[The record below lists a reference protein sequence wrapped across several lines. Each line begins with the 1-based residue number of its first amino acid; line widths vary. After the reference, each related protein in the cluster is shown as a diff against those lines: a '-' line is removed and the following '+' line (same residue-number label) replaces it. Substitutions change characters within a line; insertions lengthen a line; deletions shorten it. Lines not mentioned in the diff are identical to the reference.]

1 MRILALTLELQKWY
15 VIKYLFM
22 GNLIKLQLIILKYL
36 FVYLNN
42 ISTGV

>member
-1 MRILALTLELQKWY
+1 MRILALSLELQKWY
-15 VIKYLFM
+15 VINYLFM